1 MWCGLQWETNAK
13 HDDSNTDHTNTDH
26 TNSDHAEQGDA
37 LMSPILEVSGLSKRF
52 GKVVT
57 AENLSFSVEQGSA
70 LGIVGPNGAGKSTL
84 LSLITGVL
92 NPDAGTIVY
101 DGTDIT
107 RLSAGARSEAGIGRS
122 FQIPRP
128 FVDMTVFENVY
139 VGAAFGGDSHG
150 QAGYDT
156 AAEALEITGLLPL
169 ADVPAGQLRLLD
181 RKRLE
186 LARAL
191 ATEPRLILL
200 DEIAGGLTEKELPPL
215 IEMIKGL
222 KESGVTVIWI
232 EHIVHALLAV
242 VDDLMCLAMGKV
254 LAIGDPHEVMRSPE
268 VIEVYLGSTFDMGEV
283 S

>member
-1 MWCGLQWETNAK
+1 
-13 HDDSNTDHTNTDH
+13 
-26 TNSDHAEQGDA
+26 
-37 LMSPILEVSGLSKRF
+37 MSQILEVSGVSKRF
-52 GKVVT
+52 GRVVT
-57 AENLSFSVEQGSA
+57 AEDLSFSVPAGSA

-84 LSLITGVL
+84 LSLISGVL
-92 NPDAGTIVY
+92 SPDSGRIVFEGKDITKTSAGT
-101 DGTDIT
+101 
-107 RLSAGARSEAGIGRS
+107 RSEMGIARS

-139 VGAAFGGDSHG
+139 VGAAFGGKAGG

-156 AAEALEITGLLPL
+156 ASEALEITGLAHL
-169 ADVPAGQLRLLD
+169 ANVPAGQLRLLD

-191 ATEPRLILL
+191 ATQPKLILL

-222 KESGVTVIWI
+222 RDSGVTVIWI

-242 VDDLMCLAMGKV
+242 VDELMCLAFGKI
-254 LAIGDPHEVMRSPE
+254 LAIGDPREVMASPE
-268 VIEVYLGSTFDMGEV
+268 VIEVYLGSTFDMGE
-283 S
+283 SA

>member
-1 MWCGLQWETNAK
+1 MRA
-13 HDDSNTDHTNTDH
+13 
-26 TNSDHAEQGDA
+26 
-37 LMSPILEVSGLSKRF
+37 MLEVRDLSKRF

-57 AENLSFSVEQGSA
+57 AEEISFSVEQGTA

-84 LSLITGVL
+84 LSLISGTLNADSGSVL
-92 NPDAGTIVY
+92 F
-101 DGTDIT
+101 DGNDVT
-107 RLSAGARSEAGIGRS
+107 RLSAGARSEMGIGRS

-139 VGAAFGGDSHG
+139 VAAAFGGRSKG

-156 AAEALEITGLLPL
+156 AAEALDIAGLLQL
-169 ADVPAGQLRLLD
+169 SDVPAGQLRLLD

-191 ATEPRLILL
+191 ATQPRLILL
-200 DEIAGGLTEKELPPL
+200 DEIAGGLTDKELPPL

-222 KESGVTVIWI
+222 RDSGVTVIWI
-232 EHIVHALLAV
+232 EHIVHALLEV
-242 VDDLMCLAMGKV
+242 VDELMCLAFGKI
-254 LAIGDPHEVMRSPE
+254 LAMGDPQEVMRSPE
-268 VIEVYLGSTFDMGEV
+268 VVEVYLGSTFDMGEA